1 MESISGKLLA
11 AREAKGVSLE
21 QAARDTHISKRYIV
35 ALESES
41 FDDFPGEAYFLG
53 FLRSYAA
60 YLGLNSD
67 EMVALYRNIR
77 LQEQPPPIEELLDR
91 RPPRAI
97 PFVPILASLAIVLL
111 VGGIVALFVTG
122 VISPPVFRRTATDG
136 SGRELPFLLEEQFVE
151 RRFNEDNRVAVPVNG
166 EQLVLQFV
174 SIGERVAIGS
184 EAGVVE
190 LADGDERLLDISGGG
205 SPDVRVAIRRIYREE
220 DPPAVVAR
228 IDRVLEPSAALA
240 GRQSELNETDRLE
253 IAIGRTTVPE
263 RERSPQVVTRLTGAG
278 GFEVV
283 AEAHGLTVLRYQADD
298 GARDEQVITGGDRVS
313 FSASDLARL
322 WISNAGNISM
332 SVAGTPVELGSQ
344 GEVVALVLRRAGT
357 DETATVEMLPLY

>member
-11 AREAKGVSLE
+11 AREAKGVSIE

-67 EMVALYRNIR
+67 DVVSLYRNIK

-91 RPPRAI
+91 RPPRTI
-97 PFVPILASLAIVLL
+97 PVVPVLATLVVILL

-122 VISPPVFRRTATDG
+122 VISPPVLRRSATTVSD
-136 SGRELPFLLEEQFVE
+136 EDAPFLLEEQFVE
-151 RRFNEDNRVAVPVNG
+151 RRFNENSRVAVPVNG
-166 EQLVLQFV
+166 AQVVLQFV
-174 SIGERVAIGS
+174 SIGDRVAIGS
-184 EAGVVE
+184 EAGIVE
-190 LADGDERLLDISGGG
+190 FSDGDERLLDISGGG
-205 SPDVRVAIRRIYREE
+205 SPDVRVAIRRIYRDE

-228 IDRVLEPSAALA
+228 IDRVLEPSATVA
-240 GRQSELNETDRLE
+240 GQQSELDEADRLE
-253 IAIGRTTVPE
+253 IAIGRTTIPQ
-263 RERSPQVVTRLTGAG
+263 RERAPQVVTRLNNSNQ
-278 GFEVV
+278 FEVV
-283 AEAHGLTVLRYQADD
+283 AEVHGTTVFRYQADD
-298 GARDEQVITGGDRVS
+298 GARDEQVVDGGDRIS
-313 FSASDLARL
+313 FAARNLARL

-332 SVAGTPVELGSQ
+332 SVAGAPLELGSQ
-344 GEVVALVLRRAGT
+344 GEVVALVLRRTGVDDA
-357 DETATVEMLPLY
+357 AAVELLPLY